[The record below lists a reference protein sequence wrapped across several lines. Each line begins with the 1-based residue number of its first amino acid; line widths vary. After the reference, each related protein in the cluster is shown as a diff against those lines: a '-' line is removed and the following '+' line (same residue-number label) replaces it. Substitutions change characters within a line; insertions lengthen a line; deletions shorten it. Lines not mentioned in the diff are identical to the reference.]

1 MTADPVLMVEQ
12 EAAFIAL
19 GGTALR
25 GAKTLKD
32 ADDFRDALSR
42 FRNAV
47 WLSSGAQSLAS
58 WVASCRTAPS
68 SHKLLLLDAISRQR
82 LELLRA
88 SFGYVVDAVD
98 DGFKLLP
105 REDLIEVLLSKD
117 ARDKLVGVAVD
128 RDASAVVLLRGN
140 LERVVVPLGWFRR
153 VDGFPAPDPADA
165 EITDWGHT
173 LRMGE
178 YEAAADAILYEFD
191 ADFRKRAKA
200 RRVEQDDSLGGALR
214 RLRLAR
220 GLSRGNFPGISEKEI
235 ARIERGEVRKPHS
248 RTLERIAK
256 VLRVKPDEIKTY

>member
-1 MTADPVLMVEQ
+1 
-12 EAAFIAL
+12 
-19 GGTALR
+19 
-25 GAKTLKD
+25 
-32 ADDFRDALSR
+32 
-42 FRNAV
+42 
-47 WLSSGAQSLAS
+47 
-58 WVASCRTAPS
+58 
-68 SHKLLLLDAISRQR
+68 
-82 LELLRA
+82 
-88 SFGYVVDAVD
+88 
-98 DGFKLLP
+98 
-105 REDLIEVLLSKD
+105 
-117 ARDKLVGVAVD
+117 
-128 RDASAVVLLRGN
+128 
-140 LERVVVPLGWFRR
+140 